1 MKTTNLLMTAA
12 LAALAMTAPA
22 IAADSGWFVAGSGGF
37 IWLQGDSDT
46 TNGGVPA
53 GGGGTAHDVDFDNGY
68 SYGAMIGTRVGNRWS
83 LALSYDH
90 ISSDVS
96 FIANFPVPSPSRYE
110 GNAESDV
117 ILLNAIYSAPFS
129 DSRFTFHASA
139 GAGITINSIEDMT
152 EDFTPFNGVP
162 NQFLVDGE
170 KTGFAG
176 RVTAG
181 LSYAL
186 DDCWA
191 LHGEGSIFTLST
203 YETGDSRSPPTAA
216 IVPYELDAWGYGVT
230 FGVVARF

>member
-1 MKTTNLLMTAA
+1 MKRHVLLTATALSSLA
-12 LAALAMTAPA
+12 LAATADA
-22 IAADSGWFVAGSGGF
+22 GDSGWFVGASGGF

-46 TNGGVPA
+46 TNGGGPT
-53 GGGGTAHDVDFDNGY
+53 GGGGTAHDVDFDNGH
-68 SYGAMIGTRVGNRWS
+68 SYGAMIGTRVGQRWS

-90 ISSDVS
+90 VSSDVS
-96 FIANFPVPSPSRYE
+96 FLTTFNSANPSYYE
-110 GNAESDV
+110 GSAESDV
-117 ILLNAIYSAPFS
+117 LLLNAIYSAPFS

-139 GAGITINSIEDMT
+139 GAGVTFNSIEDMT
-152 EDFTPFNGVP
+152 EDFTPFDGVP
-162 NQFLVDGE
+162 NSLLDDGD

-176 RVTAG
+176 RVTVG

-203 YETGDSRSPPTAA
+203 YETGDNRTPQGA
-216 IVPYELDAWGYGVT
+216 IVPYELDAWGYGLT

>member
-1 MKTTNLLMTAA
+1 MKRHVLLTMAA
-12 LAALAMTAPA
+12 GSLALTAPA
-22 IAADSGWFVAGSGGF
+22 VAGDSGWFVGASGGF

-46 TNGGVPA
+46 TNGGGPT
-53 GGGGTAHDVDFDNGY
+53 GGGGRAHDVDFDNGY
-68 SYGAMIGTRVGNRWS
+68 SYGALLGKRVGDRWS

-96 FIANFPVPSPSRYE
+96 FITTFNIGNPSLYE
-110 GNAESDV
+110 GSAESDV
-117 ILLNAIYSAPFS
+117 VLLNAIYSAPFS

-139 GAGITINSIEDMT
+139 GAGVTFNSIEDLT

-162 NQFLVDGE
+162 DTLVDNGD

-176 RVTAG
+176 RVTVG

-186 DDCWA
+186 DECWA

-203 YETGDSRSPPTAA
+203 YETGDNRTPGGA
-216 IVPYELDAWGYGVT
+216 IVPYELDAWGYGLT